1 MNRVRDAERGGLLRQ
16 AFVLIRLLHHQAP
29 RLFSSMSGDKELSR
43 PVDVPIAWTWARSDQ
58 TEHALNGS
66 PVVTTD
72 MIVGEVGV
80 DGLSRRCL
88 SSLGRSTLS
97 KEIHRPHVS
106 RNVHLQTAARGW
118 TTTTFKARMFSP
130 QDSVT

>member
-16 AFVLIRLLHHQAP
+16 AFVLVRLLHHQAP
-29 RLFSSMSGDKELSR
+29 RLFSSMSGDKELCR
-43 PVDVPIAWTWARSDQ
+43 PIDVPIAWTWARSDQ

-80 DGLSRRCL
+80 DSLSRRCL
-88 SSLGRSTLS
+88 PGFGWSTLP
-97 KEIHRPHVS
+97 KQIPRPLVS

-118 TTTTFKARMFSP
+118 TIMTCKARMLLASG
-130 QDSVT
+130 